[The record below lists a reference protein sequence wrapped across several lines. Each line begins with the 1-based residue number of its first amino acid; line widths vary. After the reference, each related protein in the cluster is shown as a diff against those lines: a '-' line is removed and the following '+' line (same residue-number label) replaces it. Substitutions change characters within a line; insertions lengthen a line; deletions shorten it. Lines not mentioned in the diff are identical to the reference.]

1 MDFKNNPR
9 TDFKDINRLGE
20 DEAREEIEALR
31 EGIEHHNYLYYVKNA
46 PKISDSLYD
55 RLFKRLQ
62 DLEQAFPQFRSDTS
76 PTVRVGA
83 KPVSKLEKLRHSAP
97 MLSLHAALE
106 EKEIDEF
113 GRFVAQQSGTERV
126 SYVVEPKFDGAS
138 VEVAYQ
144 DGRFLYGAT
153 RGDGETG
160 EDISSNLKTV
170 RTLPLQLQ
178 GDGSVPSFVAIRG
191 EVFMVKEGFQQLNR
205 ERIEQGEEPFA
216 NPRNATAGLLRQ
228 LDPRMV
234 AGRPLD
240 IRFYDVMRI
249 DGEQPT
255 SHWQML
261 ARLQELGLKTD
272 PHNRRCAS
280 IDQIKQTYGEFLEQR
295 DNLEYEIDG
304 LVIKVDDRGLRDRLG
319 TRQRSPRWAIAW
331 KFPPKQE
338 VSRIEDI
345 VVQVGRTGMLTPVA
359 LLQPV
364 DLGGVTI
371 SRATLHNENEIHRKD
386 VRQGDKVRVARAGD
400 VIPEVV
406 ERVDEPGRE
415 RCGEFHMPERCPACG
430 TRVTREGAYYMCPA
444 GLRCAPQLIGRI
456 VHYGSRQ
463 ALDIEGLRDKTAKQ
477 LVERGLVHDLADLY
491 HLSTRDLEGLDGFA
505 KKSAGQLH
513 AAIQNSKRTRLDRFL
528 YGLGIRHVGEHMA
541 QVLARQFG
549 DLEALS
555 GATREELERVPE
567 VGPGVAESIAEFFDR
582 PENQEVL
589 QRLWAAGVEVEPMRR
604 REEKLALEGKSFV
617 FTGSL
622 SKYSRSEAEQLVQQ
636 LGGRTSSSVSSQTDY
651 VVAGENPGSKLEQAR
666 EHGVQAVDE
675 EEFIKLIEEAR
686 AS

>member
-9 TDFKDINRLGE
+9 TGFKDIDRLSE
-20 DEAREEIEALR
+20 EEAQQEIEALR

-55 RLFKRLQ
+55 TLFKRLQ
-62 DLEQAFPQFRSDTS
+62 DLEEAFPQFQSDTS
-76 PTVRVGA
+76 PTVRVGT
-83 KPVSKLEKLRHSAP
+83 KPVSKLEKLQHSAP

-113 GRFVAQQSGTERV
+113 GRFVKQQAGMEQIA
-126 SYVVEPKFDGAS
+126 YVVEPKFDGAS
-138 VEVAYQ
+138 VEIAYK

-160 EDISSNLKTV
+160 ENISRNLKTIHA
-170 RTLPLQLQ
+170 LPLHLQ
-178 GDGSVPSFVAIRG
+178 GDGTRPSFLAVRG
-191 EVFMVKEGFQQLNR
+191 EVFMLKEGFQQLNR
-205 ERIEQGEEPFA
+205 ERVEHGEEPFA

-228 LDPRMV
+228 LDPKMV

-240 IRFYDVMRI
+240 IRFYDVLRME
-249 DGEQPT
+249 GEELP
-255 SHWQML
+255 SHWQVL
-261 ARLQELGLKTD
+261 TRLQHLGLKTD
-272 PHNRRCAS
+272 PHNRKCDS
-280 IDQIKQTYGEFLEQR
+280 VDQVKEIYREFLEQR

-304 LVIKVDDRGLRDRLG
+304 LVIKLDDRGLRERLG

-364 DLGGVTI
+364 DVGGVTI
-371 SRATLHNENEIHRKD
+371 SRATLHNANEVHRKD
-386 VRQGDKVRVARAGD
+386 VRIGDKVRVARAGD

-406 ERVDEPGRE
+406 ERVEEPTRE
-415 RCGEFHMPERCPACG
+415 RSEEFHMPRECPACG
-430 TRVTREGAYYMCPA
+430 TKVNREGAYYFCPA
-444 GLRCAPQLIGRI
+444 GLTCPPQLVGRI
-456 VHYGSRQ
+456 VHYSSRE
-463 ALDIEGLRDKTAKQ
+463 ALDIEGLSEQTARQ
-477 LVERGLVHDLADLY
+477 LVNRGLVHDLADLY
-491 HLSTRDLEGLDGFA
+491 HLSVHDLKSLESFA
-505 KKSAGQLH
+505 DKSATQLH
-513 AAIQNSKRTRLDRFL
+513 KAIQDSKHVRLDRFL
-528 YGLGIRHVGEHMA
+528 YGLGIRQVGEHMA
-541 QVLARQFG
+541 QVLAREFG
-549 DLEALS
+549 ELDALS
-555 GATREELERVPE
+555 HATREELERVPE
-567 VGPGVAESIAEFFDR
+567 VGPGTAESIAEFFNR

-589 QRLWAAGVEVEPMRR
+589 QRLLAAGVEVEPMRR
-604 REEKLALEGKSFV
+604 REQRLPLDGKNFV

-622 SKYSRSEAEQLVQQ
+622 SKYSRSEADQVVQR

-666 EHGVQAVDE
+666 EHNVQVLDE
-675 EEFIKLIEEAR
+675 EGFIKLIEEAR